1 MKPKIIWFT
10 PVYIEYNNRKK
21 NIDIYISTPILLKKK
36 IKSYSK
42 LRIKWKTLVLD
53 CNTEL

>member
-21 NIDIYISTPILLKKK
+21 NIDIYIYISTPILLK
-36 IKSYSK
+36 
-42 LRIKWKTLVLD
+42 
-53 CNTEL
+53 

>member
-21 NIDIYISTPILLKKK
+21 HRYIYI
-36 IKSYSK
+36 
-42 LRIKWKTLVLD
+42 
-53 CNTEL
+53 NTNSS

>member
-21 NIDIYISTPILLKKK
+21 KHRYIYI
-36 IKSYSK
+36 
-42 LRIKWKTLVLD
+42 
-53 CNTEL
+53 NTNSS

>member
-21 NIDIYISTPILLKKK
+21 NIDIYIYQHQFFLNRK
-36 IKSYSK
+36 
-42 LRIKWKTLVLD
+42 
-53 CNTEL
+53 

>member
-21 NIDIYISTPILLKKK
+21 TIDIYISTPILLKIENKK
-36 IKSYSK
+36 
-42 LRIKWKTLVLD
+42 LFKTE
-53 CNTEL
+53 N